1 MHEQGAS
8 RIILIRMHFFDV
20 RLFYPFASSYS
31 QKPLATLYCEN
42 EKKKLEYGCRVR
54 EVEHGSFTPLVFT
67 TNGGMAQEA
76 TVMYKQLAS
85 LLVEKRDES
94 YGAIMG
100 WLRCKISFTLLKAA
114 LLCLRG
120 SRSKPMERKD
130 STITEAMT
138 EGWVPSH

>member
-1 MHEQGAS
+1 MG
-8 RIILIRMHFFDV
+8 
-20 RLFYPFASSYS
+20 RLHYS
-31 QKPLATLYCEN
+31 KRPLATLYREH

-54 EVEHGSFTPLVFT
+54 EVEHGSFTPTIFA

-76 TVMYKQLAS
+76 TVMYKRLAS
-85 LLVEKRDES
+85 LLAEKRDES

-100 WLRCKISFTLLKAA
+100 WLRCKISFTLLRTA

-120 SRSKPMERKD
+120 SRSKPTERED
-130 STITEAMT
+130 STMTEAIT